1 MINVAINGFGRI
13 GRNVL
18 RALYERPELHERL
31 RVVAINDLGT
41 PEINAHLLQF
51 DTTHGRFAA
60 DVEVTGDGFLVNGD
74 PIVVSAKR
82 DPNDL
87 PWADLDVDVVL
98 ECTGMFTSR
107 DAASAHLRAG
117 AKKVLISA
125 PSTDADQTVVFGVN
139 HDVLTADAQIVSNA
153 SCTTNCPRPRWLRL
167 CMQNSGLSK
176 V

>member
-18 RALYERPELHERL
+18 RALYKRPKLHERL

-87 PWADLDVDVVL
+87 PWADLVWMWCWSVPVCLHL
-98 ECTGMFTSR
+98 EMRRQHIYGP
-107 DAASAHLRAG
+107 
-117 AKKVLISA
+117 V
-125 PSTDADQTVVFGVN
+125 
-139 HDVLTADAQIVSNA
+139 
-153 SCTTNCPRPRWLRL
+153 PRK
-167 CMQNSGLSK
+167 C
-176 V
+176 